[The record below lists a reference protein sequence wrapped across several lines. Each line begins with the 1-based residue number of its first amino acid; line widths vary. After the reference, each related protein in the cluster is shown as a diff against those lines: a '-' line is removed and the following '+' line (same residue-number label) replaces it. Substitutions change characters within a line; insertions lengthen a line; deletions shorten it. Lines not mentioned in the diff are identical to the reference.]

1 MRKLLALSVLFIL
14 GCSQPV
20 APTGDYAAVLF
31 FDCSQLA
38 VVTFMS
44 YDGKF
49 QQIPIQSAAQ
59 LFDMQLRVSQIE
71 YTRVQYIVNPRP
83 CGFPVDS

>member
-1 MRKLLALSVLFIL
+1 MKYLIALTVLLA
-14 GCSQPV
+14 GCSDPV
-20 APTGDYAAVLF
+20 KPVGDYAAVLF

-71 YTRVQYIVNPRP
+71 YSRVQYIVNPRP